1 MRSLRIRPQGVRVT
15 DEINQDSTWD
25 PTSVNLRAATK
36 DQLARLKGMTDDELL
51 RSSTSLDLFAVV
63 ESNGRLKVA
72 LHKEERAIKWL
83 TGVLII
89 LTVILVFLGVEA
101 LRQ

>member
-1 MRSLRIRPQGVRVT
+1 MGVDLKNAFRLSFVT
-15 DEINQDSTWD
+15 GETDLQMPPAPEI
-25 PTSVNLRAATK
+25 
-36 DQLARLKGMTDDELL
+36 LARLKGMSDDELL

-63 ESNGRLKVA
+63 ESNRRLKVA

-83 TGVLII
+83 TGVPVI
-89 LTVILVFLGVEA
+89 LTVILVLLGVEA